1 MYARRT
7 HRRRPVISDP
17 IIEEV
22 RRVRREIEAEHGN
35 DWKAL
40 ERHFMKEQEKS
51 PAQKAAYEPKKL
63 PKRTG

>member
-7 HRRRPVISDP
+7 HRRKPVMSDP

-22 RRVRREIEAEHGN
+22 RRTRREIEAEHGN

-40 ERHFMKEQEKS
+40 ERYFMAKQDTAPEK
-51 PAQKAAYEPKKL
+51 KAAYQPKRL
-63 PKRTG
+63 PKRTV